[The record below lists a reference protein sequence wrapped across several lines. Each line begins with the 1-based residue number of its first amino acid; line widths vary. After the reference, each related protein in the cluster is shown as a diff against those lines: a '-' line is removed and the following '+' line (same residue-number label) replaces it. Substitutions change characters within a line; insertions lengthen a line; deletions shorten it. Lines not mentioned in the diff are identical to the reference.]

1 MIITLPACLDDYR
14 ERKDGSSRITFDSR
28 ELTEEE
34 VLILRR
40 FRNSEGWLLFS
51 ENHIDSDAIPNE
63 DAEVD
68 TKSPAQRLRAVLFV
82 RWKQLGE
89 PETFRM
95 YYDKAVE
102 HFINSVKE
110 KLE

>member
-1 MIITLPACLDDYR
+1 MKILLPACLDDYK
-14 ERKDGSSRITFDSR
+14 ERKDNSSWLKFDTR

-40 FRNSEGWLLFS
+40 FRNCEGWLLFS
-51 ENHIDSDAIPNE
+51 ENEINKDDIPE
-63 DAEVD
+63 QDAEVD
-68 TKSPAQRLRAVLFV
+68 VKTPAQRLRSVLFV

-89 PETFRM
+89 PETFKI

-102 HFINSVKE
+102 HFINNVKS

>member
-1 MIITLPACLDDYR
+1 MKILLPACLDDYK
-14 ERKDGSSRITFDSR
+14 ERKDGSSRVTFDSR

-51 ENHIDSDAIPNE
+51 ENEIDSTDIPDE
-63 DAEVD
+63 DAELD
-68 TKSPAQRLRAVLFV
+68 TKTPAQRLRAVLFV
-82 RWKQLGE
+82 RWKALGE
-89 PETFRM
+89 PDTFRI
-95 YYDKAVE
+95 YYEKAVE

>member
-1 MIITLPACLDDYR
+1 MKITLPVVLDDIK
-14 ERKDGSSRITFDSR
+14 ERKDWSSRITFDSR

-34 VLILRR
+34 FMILRR
-40 FRNSEGWLLFS
+40 AKGAEGWMLFS
-51 ENHIDSDAIPNE
+51 ENEINKDDIPSE

-68 TKSPAQRLRAVLFV
+68 TKSPAQRLRSVLFV

-89 PETFRM
+89 PETFRI

>member
-1 MIITLPACLDDYR
+1 M
-14 ERKDGSSRITFDSR
+14 
-28 ELTEEE
+28 
-34 VLILRR
+34 ILRR
-40 FRNSEGWLLFS
+40 AKGSEGWLLFS
-51 ENHIDSDAIPNE
+51 ENTIEKEEIPE
-63 DAEVD
+63 DDAEVD
-68 TKSPAQRLRAVLFV
+68 TKTPAQRLRSVLFV

-89 PETFRM
+89 PETFRI

>member
-1 MIITLPACLDDYR
+1 MKITLPVVLDDIK
-14 ERKDGSSRITFDSR
+14 ERKDWSSRISFDSR

-34 VLILRR
+34 YMILRR
-40 FRNSEGWLLFS
+40 AKGAEGWMLFS
-51 ENHIDSDAIPNE
+51 ENSLDENDIPDE

-68 TKSPAQRLRAVLFV
+68 TKTPAQRLRSVLFV

-89 PETFRM
+89 PETFRI
-95 YYDKAVE
+95 YYDKSVE
-102 HFINSVKE
+102 YFINSVKE